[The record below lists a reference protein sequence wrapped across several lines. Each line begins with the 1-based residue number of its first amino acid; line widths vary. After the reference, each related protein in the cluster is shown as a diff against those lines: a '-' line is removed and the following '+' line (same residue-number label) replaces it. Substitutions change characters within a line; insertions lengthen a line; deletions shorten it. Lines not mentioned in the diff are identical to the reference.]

1 MQISGLKVLLLQDT
15 TNYAGTEAHVL
26 TLAKNLIEHT
36 AVSPLVGVTA
46 GGELHRRCA
55 AKSIPYHVLPKTPG
69 MFNLAGL
76 IAVAAMLRNREADVI
91 HAHNGRTSLVAI
103 CAKLLTRRGKVVLT
117 QHFIEPDYVNR
128 TGIAGRLTSL
138 VHRFVLT
145 NVDQHICI
153 SEAVRN
159 GFLDRQERGVFAP
172 ESVHIVQNGI
182 DDAYASLDKIEC
194 RERIKSE
201 LNLLQETR
209 LILCVA
215 RLEPEK
221 DVQALLRCVS
231 KIDSSF
237 PFHCVIVGD
246 GSERSLLEELV
257 RDAKIQDKVSFLG
270 FRDDVP
276 SIMKA
281 ADIFVLPAPAEPF
294 GLVVVEAMMAALPV
308 IAIDNGG
315 PADIVISD
323 QTGLLVPA
331 EDINAMSAAL
341 ISLINDANQCLFMG
355 AQGQRR
361 AKAIYSSAVMAIN
374 TGNVYA
380 LYGPKGQ

>member
-26 TLAKNLIEHT
+26 TLAKNLAKHT

-46 GGELHRRCA
+46 DGELHRRCA
-55 AKSIPYHVLPKTPG
+55 AANIPYHVLPKMPG
-69 MFNLAGL
+69 MFNLAGF
-76 IAVAAMLRNREADVI
+76 IAVAKMLLNREVDVV
-91 HAHNGRTSLVAI
+91 HAHNGRTSLVAV
-103 CAKLLTRRGKVVLT
+103 CAKLLARRGNVVLT

-128 TGIAGRLTSL
+128 TGIAGRLAGL
-138 VHRFVLT
+138 VHRFVLA

-153 SEAVRN
+153 SEAVKAS
-159 GFLDRQERGVFAP
+159 FLKRQDHNAVNSD
-172 ESVHIVQNGI
+172 SVQVVQNGI
-182 DDAYASLDKIEC
+182 DDVYETLDRVEC
-194 RERIKSE
+194 RKHLISE
-201 LNLLQETR
+201 LNVTPETR

-221 DVQALLRCVS
+221 DVQALLRSVS
-231 KIDSSF
+231 KVDSSI

-246 GSERSLLEELV
+246 GSERSRLEALV
-257 RDAKIQDKVSFLG
+257 RDTKVQDKVSFLG

-294 GLVVVEAMMAALPV
+294 GLVVVEAMMAALPIV
-308 IAIDNGG
+308 SIDNGG
-315 PADIVISD
+315 PSEIVID
-323 QTGLLVPA
+323 KQTGFLVPVGDVKA
-331 EDINAMSAAL
+331 LSHAIKEIIEDT
-341 ISLINDANQCLFMG
+341 NQGLTMG
-355 AQGQRR
+355 TQGQRR
-361 AKAIYSSAVMAIN
+361 AKAVYSSDVMSNN

-380 LYGPKGQ
+380 LCGPKGQ